1 MKAFIDTCDN
11 QLVEQAFTDTKHIGH
26 HEFCDAVTSLRRT
39 AHKEV
44 THVEA
49 LTKVFSEDIGPA
61 IDQLTKALY
70 SYMQSEC
77 QCMWGSGYAKSH
89 VGTTSSVFHTGLQK
103 CIACHMRHECAVVPP
118 SHPHPSHTLP
128 SPLFPPTHSLL

>member
-1 MKAFIDTCDN
+1 MVVVFFNNVQMKAFIDTCDN

-89 VGTTSSVFHTGLQK
+89 VETTSCMFPHWPTEMYSLP
-103 CIACHMRHECAVVPP
+103 HEARV
-118 SHPHPSHTLP
+118 
-128 SPLFPPTHSLL
+128 